1 MWTLTLPGSGLATL
15 TYKGTCGAS
24 ANCIINGTPPLDA
37 KWNAGA
43 CPTTY
48 ATWLDLADKPWGTDA
63 DRIETDVC
71 DWYWFYRL
79 APRNT
84 PRNFLICI
92 SPGGGTRSP
101 HRLAPT
107 AKVATTAIADCR
119 EHVRVSPLSP
129 KGLIQP
135 GAPRFPGWIGAKN
148 THGSMSAKGCS
159 ALADSITCRRRVP
172 SLFSPAAGNTGEC
185 VHFDFDEIPA
195 ELNSR
200 GTFHRE
206 ASGGAGI
213 GDQRLDHV
221 NCVSRAVSYLYKKSS
236 SRAPNGVLRTGIP
249 WIKRTTAVT
258 LVPRLVFPVQNT
270 LSLRSHVLCAC
281 RTDAAERFLRADAS
295 STPCPILSLTLVL
308 AVPDWTPTYL
318 PTWAVDRSVNGDG
331 CMLGLH

>member
-92 SPGGGTRSP
+92 SPRGGTRSP

-213 GDQRLDHV
+213 GDQRLDRV
-221 NCVSRAVSYLYKKSS
+221 NCVSRAVSYLYKKVRRAHRTAYSGQEYLGS
-236 SRAPNGVLRTGIP
+236 REPPPLPWCPALFSRCKTRLVYVVTCCVPVVQMPPKGFYAPTLPPRRAPF
-249 WIKRTTAVT
+249 
-258 LVPRLVFPVQNT
+258 FP
-270 LSLRSHVLCAC
+270 
-281 RTDAAERFLRADAS
+281 
-295 STPCPILSLTLVL
+295 
-308 AVPDWTPTYL
+308 
-318 PTWAVDRSVNGDG
+318 
-331 CMLGLH
+331 